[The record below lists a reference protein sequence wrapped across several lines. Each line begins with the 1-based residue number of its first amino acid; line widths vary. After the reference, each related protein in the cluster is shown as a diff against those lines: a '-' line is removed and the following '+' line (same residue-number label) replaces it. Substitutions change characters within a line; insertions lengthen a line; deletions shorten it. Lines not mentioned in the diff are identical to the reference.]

1 VVSLDI
7 ATVKRSIHTVRKS
20 LLSRGMKYL
29 LGLIVLLGAL
39 MLYLLSSASANTP
52 LFARDLPLILFC
64 SVALILGLLVLVGY
78 QLLMLRRRLA
88 AGLFGSKLTLRLV
101 LLFALVAVL
110 PGVLVYSVSV
120 QFLNKSIESWFDV
133 RVDKALEGALSL
145 GRTTLDN
152 MLRDLAHKADSM
164 VPALEEGSTSRQIA
178 VLNSLREQ
186 MSVQEATL
194 FQPDGTIIA
203 FSVTEGRGLMPQ
215 LLTGTVARQ
224 ARLQQPY
231 RGVESD
237 AEKGL
242 RLRVVVPINRTTG
255 ETVLLQLMQPVPA
268 QLARDAETVQGMY
281 QDYQELS
288 LSRQGLKRLY
298 GLSLTLAL
306 LLALLTALV
315 LAIVFSERLSAPLSI
330 LAAGTRAVAQGDFSQ
345 RHPVRSHDE
354 LGILTESFNTM
365 TTQLA
370 EARAQLL
377 RNQDQLEE
385 AKAYLES
392 ILAKLSAGVVSFD
405 ARRHLRSA
413 NPSAEQILG
422 VRLAPLIGVGL
433 PEWGAHDARLAEVA
447 TAIAQAIDT
456 GGDESWEKQV
466 EFGSDFGRKVLL
478 LRGSTLQGGAET
490 GMVLV
495 FDDITRLLQAQ
506 RYAAWG
512 EVARRLAHEIKNP
525 LTPIQLSAERLTH
538 RLTEKLSAPDAEML
552 NRATHTIVAQV
563 AQLKGMVDAFSQYAR
578 SPELRLEALDM
589 NDVVRE
595 VLALYESHAT
605 GIELDLDGRLPQVEG
620 DAARLRQV
628 IHNLLQNAEQAV
640 AEVSSPHIVVSTRQ
654 EASAA
659 RLCVRDNGPGFPPD
673 ILARVFE
680 PYVTTKTKGTGLGL
694 AIVKKIVE
702 EHNGY
707 IEIRNRESA
716 GAEVS
721 IRLPAIGERR
731 RAGEAAAKAK
741 AG

>member
-1 VVSLDI
+1 MS
-7 ATVKRSIHTVRKS
+7 RSIHTMRKS

-29 LGLIVLLGAL
+29 IALILLLGAVL
-39 MLYLLSSASANTP
+39 LYLLSSASANTP

-64 SVALILGLLVLVGY
+64 GVALVLGLLVLVGY
-78 QLLMLRRRLA
+78 QLLVLRRRLA

-101 LLFALVAVL
+101 LLFSLVAVL
-110 PGVLVYSVSV
+110 PGVLVYAVSV

-152 MLRDLAHKADSM
+152 MLRELAQKANSM
-164 VPALEEGSTSRQIA
+164 APTLEEATPPRQIA

-186 MSVQEATL
+186 MSVQEAAL

-203 FSVTEGRGLMPQ
+203 FSVAEGRGLMPQ

-224 ARLQQPY
+224 VRLQQPY

-242 RLRVVVPINRTTG
+242 RLRVVVPINRPSG
-255 ETVLLQLMQPVPA
+255 ETVLLQLLQPVPI
-268 QLARDAETVQGMY
+268 QLARDAETVQAMY

-377 RNQDQLEE
+377 RNQDQLEQ
-385 AKAYLES
+385 AKAYLET

-405 ARRHLRSA
+405 AERRLRSA
-413 NPSAEQILG
+413 NPSAEHILG
-422 VRLAPLIGVGL
+422 VQLAALIGVSL
-433 PEWGAHDARLAEVA
+433 YEWGAHESRLSQVA
-447 TAIAQAIDT
+447 AAIAEAINA
-456 GGDESWEKQV
+456 GGKSSWEKQV
-466 EFGSDFGRKVLL
+466 EFGSGFGRKVLL
-478 LRGSTLQGGAET
+478 LRGSTLQAGAES
-490 GMVLV
+490 GVVLV

-538 RLTEKLSAPDAEML
+538 RLADKLAQPDADIL
-552 NRATHTIVAQV
+552 SRATHTIVAQV

-578 SPELRLEALDM
+578 SPELHLEALDL
-589 NDVVRE
+589 NHVVRE
-595 VLALYESHAT
+595 VLTLYESHAT
-605 GIELDLDGRLPQVEG
+605 GIVLELGSRLPQVEG
-620 DAARLRQV
+620 DGARLRQV

-640 AEVSSPHIVVSTRQ
+640 ADVTSPRIVVSTHR
-654 EASAA
+654 EGVYAC
-659 RLCVRDNGPGFPPD
+659 LCVRDNGPGFPPD
-673 ILARVFE
+673 ILARAFE
-680 PYVTTKTKGTGLGL
+680 PYVTTKTRGTGLGL

-702 EHNGY
+702 EHNGS
-707 IEIRNRESA
+707 IEIRNREPS

-721 IRLPAIGERR
+721 IQLPIIGETL
-731 RAGEAAAKAK
+731 RAGEAAANAK

>member
-1 VVSLDI
+1 M
-7 ATVKRSIHTVRKS
+7 TRSIHTMRKS

-29 LGLIVLLGAL
+29 IALMLLLGAIL
-39 MLYLLSSASANTP
+39 LYLLSGASANTP
-52 LFARDLPLILFC
+52 LFARDLPIILLC
-64 SVALILGLLVLVGY
+64 GVALVLALIVLVGY
-78 QLLMLRRRLA
+78 QLLVLRRRLA

-110 PGVLVYSVSV
+110 PGVLVYAVSF

-152 MLRDLAHKADSM
+152 MLRELEQKANSM
-164 VPALEEGSTSRQIA
+164 APALEESSTTSQVA
-178 VLNSLREQ
+178 LLNSLREQ
-186 MSVQEATL
+186 MSVQEAAL
-194 FQPDGTIIA
+194 FQPDGNIIA
-203 FSVTEGRGLMPQ
+203 FSVSEGQGLMPQ
-215 LLTGTVARQ
+215 LLTGNVARQ
-224 ARLQQPY
+224 VRLQQPY
-231 RGVESD
+231 RTVESD

-242 RLRVVVPINRTTG
+242 RLRVVIPINRGTG
-255 ETVLLQLMQPVPA
+255 NTVLLQLVQPVPA
-268 QLARDAETVQGMY
+268 QLGKDAETVQLMY

-377 RNQDQLEE
+377 RNQDQLEQ

-405 ARRHLRSA
+405 ARHRLRSA
-413 NPSAEQILG
+413 NPSAEHILG
-422 VRLAPLIGVGL
+422 FDLTPLIGVNL
-433 PEWGAHDARLAEVA
+433 SQWGVHEPRLFEVA
-447 TAIAQAIDT
+447 AAIAEAIAA
-456 GGDESWEKQV
+456 GGGNSWEKQV
-466 EFGSDFGRKVLL
+466 EFGSEFGRKVLL
-478 LRGSTLQGGAET
+478 LRGSTLPAGAES
-490 GMVLV
+490 GVVLV

-525 LTPIQLSAERLTH
+525 LTPIQLSAERLTL
-538 RLTEKLSAPDAEML
+538 RLADKLAKPDADML
-552 NRATHTIVAQV
+552 TRATQTIVAQV

-578 SPELRLEALDM
+578 SPELRLEPLDL
-589 NDVVRE
+589 NRLLRE
-595 VLALYESHAT
+595 VLALYEQHST
-605 GIELDLDGRLPQVEG
+605 GITLELDPHLPQVQG
-620 DAARLRQV
+620 DPARLMQV

-640 AEVSSPHIVVSTRQ
+640 AEITTPRIVVSTNSDR
-654 EASAA
+654 ERAWL
-659 RLCVRDNGPGFPPD
+659 RVRDNGPGFPPD
-673 ILARVFE
+673 ILARAFE

-694 AIVKKIVE
+694 AIVQKIVE
-702 EHNGY
+702 EHNGR
-707 IEIRNRESA
+707 IEIRNCASS
-716 GAEVS
+716 GAEIS
-721 IRLPAIGERR
+721 IQLPTMVGVRST
-731 RAGEAAAKAK
+731 GDAAASAK

>member
-1 VVSLDI
+1 M
-7 ATVKRSIHTVRKS
+7 TRSIHTARKS
-20 LLSRGMKYL
+20 LLSRGTKYL
-29 LGLIVLLGAL
+29 IAAILLLGAV

-52 LFARDLPLILFC
+52 LFARDLPLILLGG
-64 SVALILGLLVLVGY
+64 VAAVLALMVLVGY
-78 QLLMLRRRLA
+78 QLLVLRRRLA

-101 LLFALVAVL
+101 LLFSLVAVL
-110 PGVLVYSVSV
+110 PGALVYGVSV

-152 MLRDLAHKADSM
+152 MLRDLVHKADTM
-164 VPALEEGSTSRQIA
+164 APALEEGALSRQIS

-186 MSVQEATL
+186 MAVQEATL

-224 ARLQQPY
+224 VRLQQPY

-237 AEKGL
+237 AERGL
-242 RLRVVVPINRTTG
+242 RLRVVVPVNRSSG
-255 ETVLLQLMQPVPA
+255 ETVLLQLVQPVPA

-281 QDYQELS
+281 QEYQELS

-306 LLALLTALV
+306 LLALLTAFM

-385 AKAYLES
+385 GKAYLES
-392 ILAKLSAGVVSFD
+392 ILAKLSAGVISFD
-405 ARRHLRSA
+405 AQQRLRSA
-413 NPSAEQILG
+413 NPSSEQILG
-422 VRLAPLIGVGL
+422 VDLTGLIGVSL
-433 PEWGAHDARLAEVA
+433 RDWGARETRLSEVGA
-447 TAIAQAIDT
+447 AIAEAIHE
-456 GGDESWEKQV
+456 GGEQPWEKQL
-466 EFGSDFGRKVLL
+466 EFGAEIGRKVLL
-478 LRGSTLQGGAET
+478 LRGSTLQAGAES
-490 GMVLV
+490 GVVLV

-506 RYAAWG
+506 RYEAWG

-538 RLTEKLSAPDAEML
+538 RLADKLTAPDADML
-552 NRATHTIVAQV
+552 SRATQTIVAQV

-578 SPELRLEALDM
+578 SPEVRLELLDL
-589 NDVVRE
+589 NELVRE
-595 VLALYESHAT
+595 VFVLYESHAT
-605 GIELDLDGRLPQVEG
+605 RIALDLDERCLRVEG

-640 AEVSSPHIVVSTRQ
+640 ADSDGPRIVISTRLDG
-654 EASAA
+654 AVA
-659 RLCVRDNGPGFPPD
+659 RLSVRDNGPGFLPH
-673 ILARVFE
+673 ILARAFE
-680 PYVTTKTKGTGLGL
+680 PYVTTKPRGTGLGL

-702 EHNGY
+702 EHNGR
-707 IEIRNRESA
+707 IDIRNQEPS
-716 GAEVS
+716 GAEIV
-721 IRLPAIGERR
+721 IELPAIGEMR
-731 RAGEAAAKAK
+731 RAGEAAANVK